1 MSDGRLRA
9 RAPSAS
15 PRPSGPRVRAQRP
28 ADPGRRFRNLFNV
41 RFFIARFSINHQ
53 TYARNPTY
61 STHSTLAHPG
71 TRGDVRRDSTLE
83 TRERAVTGDTTV
95 THAGDAARWPMRT
108 VWRGGPLK
116 YTLHRLHSVRASSMR
131 YSKSMLK
138 SVCVASVPVRR
149 PTDCTIE
156 SSHRTRSTSA
166 HVVVSS
172 SPIARSFCSR

>member
-1 MSDGRLRA
+1 MSERRPTSRA
-9 RAPSAS
+9 APS
-15 PRPSGPRVRAQRP
+15 PTPSGPRVRAPRP

-71 TRGDVRRDSTLE
+71 RAETSDETARPRASRTR
-83 TRERAVTGDTTV
+83 DTTV